1 MRCGLLGEHLGHSY
15 SPQIHA
21 LLGDYSYTLFEIPP
35 EKLEAFLKSDCFD
48 ALNVTIPYKK
58 SVIPFCSE
66 LSQTARRMGSVN
78 TLLRR
83 KDGTLYGDNTDF
95 DGFSW
100 PLSRNG
106 GIRPGEKALVFGTG
120 GASLTVQEVLRD
132 RGANVIALSRHGENN
147 YSTLPQ
153 HSDAVL
159 AVNATP
165 VGMYPNNG
173 QRLVDLSLLPNLRC
187 VLDLIYNPARPQLL
201 LDAEARSIRSEN
213 GLSMLVAQAKRAAE
227 LFTGRTIPD
236 RRCEEILCKLQL
248 QMQNIILIGMP
259 GCGKSTVG
267 GLLAQAL
274 GRPFVDAD
282 KEIEK
287 AVGCDILSFFSKKG
301 EAAFREEETK
311 VLSRLGKRSGCVI
324 ATGGGCVTRPENY
337 PLLHQNGTI
346 FWLRRELSRLPTDNR
361 PISQSTPMQT
371 LYEQRKALY
380 ESFCDKITENQA
392 EPIDAVRAILAAIG
406 QEGETT

>member
-21 LLGDYSYTLFEIPP
+21 LLGDYSYALFEIAP
-35 EKLEAFLKSDCFD
+35 EELEVFLKSGSFD

-66 LSQTARRMGSVN
+66 LSETARRMGSVN

-83 KDGTLYGDNTDF
+83 ADGTLYGDNTDY

-100 PLSRNG
+100 LLARNG

-120 GASLTVQEVLRD
+120 GASLTVQEVLRAC
-132 RGANVIALSRHGENN
+132 GAKVVALSRHGENS
-147 YSTLPQ
+147 YDTLPL

-173 QRLVDLSLLPNLRC
+173 QRLVDLSLLPKLRC
-187 VLDLIYNPARPQLL
+187 VLDLIYNPARTQLL
-201 LDAEARSIRSEN
+201 LDAQARSIRAEN

-227 LFTGRTIPD
+227 LFTDKKIPD
-236 RRCEEILCKLQL
+236 SRCEEILCKLSS

-267 GLLAQAL
+267 KLLAQEL

-282 KEIEK
+282 AEIEK
-287 AVGCDILSFFSKKG
+287 AVGCDIPTFFSKYG
-301 EAAFREEETK
+301 EAAFRAQETK
-311 VLSRLGKRSGCVI
+311 VLSQLGKHSGCVI
-324 ATGGGCVTRPENY
+324 ATGGGCVTRPENA

-346 FWLRRELSRLPTDNR
+346 LWLRRELSSLPTDGR
-361 PISQSTPMQT
+361 PISQSTPMQE
-371 LYEQRKALY
+371 LYAQRKALY
-380 ESFCDKITENQA
+380 ESFCDRIVENDAAPQ
-392 EPIDAVRAILAAIG
+392 DAVEAILKAIR

>member
-21 LLGDYSYTLFEIPP
+21 LLGDYSYALFEIAP
-35 EKLEAFLKSDCFD
+35 EELEVFLKSGSFD

-66 LSQTARRMGSVN
+66 LSETARRMGSVN

-83 KDGTLYGDNTDF
+83 ADGTLYGDNTDY

-100 PLSRNG
+100 LLARNG

-120 GASLTVQEVLRD
+120 GASLTVQEVLRAC
-132 RGANVIALSRHGENN
+132 RAKVVALSRHGENS
-147 YSTLPQ
+147 YDTLPL

-165 VGMYPNNG
+165 VGMYPNNE

-187 VLDLIYNPARPQLL
+187 VLDLIYNPARTQLL
-201 LDAEARSIRSEN
+201 LDAQARSIRAEN

-227 LFTGRTIPD
+227 LFTDKKIPD
-236 RRCEEILCKLQL
+236 SRCEEILCKLSS

-267 GLLAQAL
+267 KLLAQEL

-282 KEIEK
+282 AEIEK
-287 AVGCDILSFFSKKG
+287 AVGCDIPTFFSEYG
-301 EAAFREEETK
+301 EAAFRAQETK
-311 VLSRLGKRSGCVI
+311 VLSQLGKRSGCVI
-324 ATGGGCVTRPENY
+324 ATGGGCVTRPENA

-346 FWLRRELSRLPTDNR
+346 LWLRRKLSSLPTDGR
-361 PISQSTPMQT
+361 PISQSTPMQE
-371 LYEQRKALY
+371 LYAQRKVLY
-380 ESFCDKITENQA
+380 ESFCDRIVQNDA
-392 EPIDAVRAILAAIG
+392 APRDAVEAILKAIR